1 MDYLMLRNFDQTG
14 YYETRLILMIVSLA
28 VASYFFYYKQDR
40 RFLIMFGMGVG
51 LSVLGKFLATGTE
64 LNSVAPVTIFNLTLP
79 VFPSLICQGVFEGS
93 IAGVFAF
100 WYADLRSARA
110 QRDEW
115 KLFYAL
121 CGVVLA
127 MSFVVGIASRGHA
140 VTWERSIFAPY
151 LVLGITLIIFVSLM
165 IAWRKDDISSLAS
178 YFAGLLLF
186 VFLNYEPMHLL
197 GARYIGEQTIA
208 GPVAA
213 GAGAQIIV
221 MLLSHIFEA
230 AGGKLHY
237 FMLPYALGW
246 VALREREERSRERFS
261 TQHLAD
267 LASRGYRKKA
277 SKFTQ
282 DK

>member
-1 MDYLMLRNFDQTG
+1 MDYLMLRNFDQAG

-28 VASYFFYYKQDR
+28 VASYFVYYKQDR
-40 RFLIMFGMGVG
+40 RFLMMFGIGVG
-51 LSVLGKFLATGTE
+51 LNVLGKFGAIAGE
-64 LNSVAPVTIFNLTLP
+64 LNSVAPVTLFGLSLP
-79 VFPSLICQGVFEGS
+79 AIPSLICQGMFEGGIVS
-93 IAGVFAF
+93 VFAF

-110 QRDEW
+110 KRDEW
-115 KLFYAL
+115 QLFYVL
-121 CGVVLA
+121 CGIVLA
-127 MSFVVGIASRGHA
+127 MSFIVGIVSRGRA
-140 VTWERSIFAPY
+140 VTWSRSIFAPY

-178 YFAGLLLF
+178 FFAGLLLF
-186 VFLNYEPMHLL
+186 VVLNYEPMHLM
-197 GARYIGEQTIA
+197 GARYIGEPTA
-208 GPVAA
+208 AEPVAA
-213 GAGAQIIV
+213 GAGAQVIV

-246 VALREREERSRERFS
+246 VALRERQERSRERFS